1 MAHVNTFLSEVRQT
15 IMPDRGGKFGPLPPL
30 FLTMTVVTG
39 LVDSFSYLALGHV
52 FVANMTGNVVLLA
65 FAFVGAKGFSILGSL
80 LALVAFGAGALIA
93 GRVCARLAL
102 DRARLLGSCTTIQAV
117 FVGLSVL
124 LTALSGT
131 PVTEGFRYGL
141 IVVLAVSMGIQN
153 AAARKLA
160 VPDITTTVLT
170 MTITGIAAD
179 GPLAEKTGA
188 RVGRRGLTI
197 VAMLVGALVGAAFV
211 VHSEPIYPLAIAL
224 ITVVAVSAITRV
236 LGARDPG
243 WSHVDP

>member
-1 MAHVNTFLSEVRQT
+1 
-15 IMPDRGGKFGPLPPL
+15 
-30 FLTMTVVTG
+30 
-39 LVDSFSYLALGHV
+39 
-52 FVANMTGNVVLLA
+52 
-65 FAFVGAKGFSILGSL
+65 
-80 LALVAFGAGALIA
+80 
-93 GRVCARLAL
+93 
-102 DRARLLGSCTTIQAV
+102 
-117 FVGLSVL
+117 
-124 LTALSGT
+124 
-131 PVTEGFRYGL
+131 
-141 IVVLAVSMGIQN
+141 
-153 AAARKLA
+153 
-160 VPDITTTVLT
+160 VLT